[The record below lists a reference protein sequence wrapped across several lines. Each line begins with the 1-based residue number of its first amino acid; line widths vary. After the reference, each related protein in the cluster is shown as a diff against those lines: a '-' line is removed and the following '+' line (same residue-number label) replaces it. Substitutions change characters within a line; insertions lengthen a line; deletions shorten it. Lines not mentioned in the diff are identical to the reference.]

1 MDKNTTIGIKPKNRL
16 IRLPEVLS
24 RTGYGRTSIYRKM
37 EEGTFPKCL
46 KLGGP
51 PEESNKFDCRAIAWI
66 EDEVDQWIEDRIEK
80 RYSVNQTRFQKYY
93 LERKKWNPMLTIGD
107 RYRYTYRYWDGQR

>member
-1 MDKNTTIGIKPKNRL
+1 MEIKSPQKRF

-37 EEGTFPKCL
+37 EDGSFPRCV

-51 PEESNKFDCRAIAWI
+51 LEDSNAFDCRAIAWI
-66 EDEVDQWIEDRIEK
+66 EDEVEQWMATRIK
-80 RYSVNQTRFQKYY
+80 
-93 LERKKWNPMLTIGD
+93 ERDLGSTDLPVVQID
-107 RYRYTYRYWDGQR
+107 ER

>member
-1 MDKNTTIGIKPKNRL
+1 MDEKKSPHKRL

-37 EEGTFPKCL
+37 EDGSFPKSI

-51 PEESNKFDCRAIAWI
+51 PLDPSAFDSRAVAWI
-66 EDEVDQWIEDRIEK
+66 EDDVDQWIESRIEE
-80 RYSVNQTRFQKYY
+80 QD
-93 LERKKWNPMLTIGD
+93 TI
-107 RYRYTYRYWDGQR
+107 

>member
-1 MDKNTTIGIKPKNRL
+1 MEIQSPQKRF

-37 EEGTFPKCL
+37 EDGSFPRCV

-51 PEESNKFDCRAIAWI
+51 LEDSNAFDSRAIAWI
-66 EDEVDQWIEDRIEK
+66 EDEVEQWMATRIK
-80 RYSVNQTRFQKYY
+80 
-93 LERKKWNPMLTIGD
+93 ERDLGSTDLPVVQID
-107 RYRYTYRYWDGQR
+107 ER

>member
-1 MDKNTTIGIKPKNRL
+1 MEKKSPHKRL

-37 EEGTFPKCL
+37 EDGSFPRSI

-51 PEESNKFDCRAIAWI
+51 PVDPEAFDSRAVAWI
-66 EDEVDQWIEDRIEK
+66 EDEVDQWIESRIEE
-80 RYSVNQTRFQKYY
+80 RDSV
-93 LERKKWNPMLTIGD
+93 
-107 RYRYTYRYWDGQR
+107 

>member
-1 MDKNTTIGIKPKNRL
+1 MEIQSPQKRF

-37 EEGTFPKCL
+37 EDGSFPRCV

-51 PEESNKFDCRAIAWI
+51 LEDSNAFDCRAIAWI
-66 EDEVDQWIEDRIEK
+66 EDEVEQWMATRIK
-80 RYSVNQTRFQKYY
+80 
-93 LERKKWNPMLTIGD
+93 ERDLGSTDLPVVQID
-107 RYRYTYRYWDGQR
+107 ER

>member
-1 MDKNTTIGIKPKNRL
+1 MENTINPTSNKPKSRL

-51 PEESNKFDCRAIAWI
+51 IKDSTKFDSRAIAWI
-66 EDEVDQWIEDRIEK
+66 EDEVDQWVESIIEVRD
-80 RYSVNQTRFQKYY
+80 SSCVN
-93 LERKKWNPMLTIGD
+93 
-107 RYRYTYRYWDGQR
+107 

>member
-1 MDKNTTIGIKPKNRL
+1 MDKKHTPQKRF

-37 EEGTFPKCL
+37 EEGTFPRSV

-51 PEESNKFDCRAIAWI
+51 PIDPNVFDSRAVAWI
-66 EDEVDQWIEDRIEK
+66 EGEVEKWIESRIDE
-80 RYSVNQTRFQKYY
+80 RDSVSTDAFAVQNI
-93 LERKKWNPMLTIGD
+93 ER
-107 RYRYTYRYWDGQR
+107 

>member
-1 MDKNTTIGIKPKNRL
+1 MEIKSLQKRF

-37 EEGTFPKCL
+37 EDGTFPKSV

-51 PEESNKFDCRAIAWI
+51 LEDPNAFDCRAIAWI
-66 EDEVDQWIEDRIEK
+66 EEEVDQWMESMIE
-80 RYSVNQTRFQKYY
+80 
-93 LERKKWNPMLTIGD
+93 ERDLGSTDLPVVQID
-107 RYRYTYRYWDGQR
+107 ER